1 MTGIDDLPIRDEL
14 RGKTPYG
21 APQLDVPVQLNT
33 NENPYPLPEE
43 LVRRIAERV
52 SEAARTLNR
61 YPDRDAIELRTALA
75 AYLTRTGK
83 HPVARENVWAANGSN
98 EVIQQLLQTFG
109 GPGRTAIGFEP
120 SYSMH
125 ALIARGTG
133 TGWISGPR
141 REDFTIDVEA
151 AEQAIAEN
159 KPHVVFITSP
169 NNPTGTAVEA
179 ETVLALYEAAQA
191 ARVDQSSA
199 SLVIVDEAYVE
210 FSHRDSLLP
219 LIEGRPNMVVSRT
232 MSKAFGAAGLRLGYL
247 AAHPAVVDAVQLVR
261 LPYHLSAVTQATALA
276 ALEHTD
282 TLLGYVEQLKAERDR
297 LVTELRAIGCE
308 VTESDANF
316 IQFGKFE
323 DSHTAWQKI
332 LDQGVLVRDNG
343 VPGWLRVTMRHPGR
357 ERRVP
362 GSGSRTEEGAARM
375 SRIGRV
381 ERTTKETSVLV
392 EINLDGTG
400 KVDVST
406 GVGFYDHMLDQLGRH
421 GLFDLTVKTDGDLH
435 IDSHHTI
442 EDTALALGAAFKQ
455 ALGDKVG
462 IYRFG
467 NCTVPLDESLAQVT
481 VDLSGRPYLVHTE
494 PENMAPMI
502 GEYDTTMTRHIF
514 ESFVAQAQIALHIHV
529 PYGRNAHHIVECQFK
544 ALARA
549 LRYAAEFDPR
559 AAGILPST
567 KGAL

>member
-1 MTGIDDLPIRDEL
+1 M
-14 RGKTPYG
+14 
-21 APQLDVPVQLNT
+21 
-33 NENPYPLPEE
+33 
-43 LVRRIAERV
+43 
-52 SEAARTLNR
+52 
-61 YPDRDAIELRTALA
+61 
-75 AYLTRTGK
+75 
-83 HPVARENVWAANGSN
+83 
-98 EVIQQLLQTFG
+98 
-109 GPGRTAIGFEP
+109 
-120 SYSMH
+120 
-125 ALIARGTG
+125 
-133 TGWISGPR
+133 
-141 REDFTIDVEA
+141 
-151 AEQAIAEN
+151 
-159 KPHVVFITSP
+159 
-169 NNPTGTAVEA
+169 
-179 ETVLALYEAAQA
+179 
-191 ARVDQSSA
+191 
-199 SLVIVDEAYVE
+199 E
-210 FSHRDSLLP
+210 FSHRPSLLP
-219 LIEGRPNMVVSRT
+219 LIEGRPNLVVSRT

-282 TLLGYVEQLKAERDR
+282 TLLGYVEQLKTERDR
-297 LVTELRAIGCE
+297 LVGELRAIGYE

-316 IQFGKFE
+316 VQFGRFDGE
-323 DSHTAWQKI
+323 GAPT
-332 LDQGVLVRDNG
+332 R
-343 VPGWLRVTMRHPGR
+343 
-357 ERRVP
+357 
-362 GSGSRTEEGAARM
+362 SGSRSSTGASWSGTTAYRGGCGSPPAPPQENDAFLDAVRALKKEEGAARM
-375 SRIGRV
+375 SRVGRV
-381 ERTTKETSVLV
+381 ERTTKETSVVV
-392 EINLDGTG
+392 EIDLDGTG

-421 GLFDLTVKTDGDLH
+421 GLFDLTVKTEGDLH

-502 GEYDTTMTRHIF
+502 GAYDTTMTRHIL
-514 ESFVAQAQIALHIHV
+514 ESFVAQAQIALHVHV

-549 LRYAAEFDPR
+549 LRYASERDPR

-567 KGAL
+567 KGASVTGLSTVLIVVGLFLAGGVYSFSKQKMPTGLIVLLAIASAMCLVAGVLRIQGVWE